1 MEYILPITAI
11 GALGDWSF
19 AKFVKEG
26 SKNLFYK
33 LFGYLNYFIVLEYY
47 QGAIEKKGLAWA
59 NTAWDGWSDIFTNL
73 VALLYF
79 KETPTGKELL
89 GILLVMSGLF
99 LLGTRGT
106 NHKSS

>member
-1 MEYILPITAI
+1 MEYILPITTI
-11 GALGDWSF
+11 GALGDWGF

-26 SKNLFYK
+26 SKNILYK
-33 LFGYLNYFIVLEYY
+33 LFGYLNYFIVLEFY
-47 QGAIEKKGLAWA
+47 QLAIQKKGLVWA

-79 KETPTGKELL
+79 KEKPNGREFF
-89 GILLVMSGLF
+89 GIFLVISGLF

-106 NHKSS
+106 NNLYL